1 MAKFSRE
8 DLTDLAYASVG
19 EEFDGFKVLVNQ
31 LTGSSRWSKHYD
43 LVFRA
48 PDGKCYR
55 TPFSVGATEYQD
67 EGPFE
72 HDGDTITVTEVE
84 PFERTITD
92 YRAVSA

>member
-1 MAKFSRE
+1 MAEFSKE
-8 DLTDLAYASVG
+8 DLIDLAYASVG
-19 EEFDGFKVLVNQ
+19 DEFDGFTVLVNQ

-72 HDGDTITVTEVE
+72 HDGDTINVAEVE
-84 PFERTITD
+84 PYQATYTA
-92 YRAVSA
+92 YRPVAA